1 MRGYIYSIP
10 FSETGRYVDYKGRQC
25 DAREVV
31 VDLIRENP
39 RITGKM
45 IAKEIGCSL
54 SGANYKLKVLKKE
67 GRIRFN
73 GAGGKGCWE
82 ILE

>member
-1 MRGYIYSIP
+1 MPELSPAQKQYLLKI
-10 FSETGRYVDYKGRQC
+10 K
-25 DAREVV
+25 REKYLVH
-31 VDLIRENP
+31 
-39 RITGKM
+39 ITGKM